1 MSAQTAFV
9 IFIAVVLLA
18 IFVART
24 RPPAK
29 SADRAITVA
38 IETALAKE
46 FFLGTIQIDVK
57 TFDGVVILG
66 GFTRE
71 FDQAKRA
78 VEIARATPG
87 VKLVDNRISIRPG
100 D

>member
-1 MSAQTAFV
+1 MDAQTVFVLFGAVVVVV
-9 IFIAVVLLA
+9 IFL
-18 IFVART
+18 ART
-24 RPPAK
+24 RPPAR
-29 SADRAITVA
+29 SGDTAITAAVNA
-38 IETALAKE
+38 ALAKE
-46 FFLGTIQIDVK
+46 FPLNNVQIDVK

-78 VEIARATPG
+78 VDIARGTPG
-87 VKLVDNRISIRPG
+87 VKSVDNRISIRSG